1 MSAMA
6 AAAAEAAVHVAC
18 PACLRANRI
27 PATRLRDRP
36 RCGACG
42 SALLDGIPVVLD
54 EASFDAFVRRT
65 ELPVVVDFWARW
77 CGPCRSMAPAFEAAA
92 ARFAGRARFAK
103 LDTEAAPAVAARFG
117 IRAIPTLVLLRG
129 GREVARIS
137 GAMDDAALT
146 RWVAAQI
153 R

>member
-1 MSAMA
+1 MG
-6 AAAAEAAVHVAC
+6 H
-18 PACLRANRI
+18 
-27 PATRLRDRP
+27 
-36 RCGACG
+36 
-42 SALLDGIPVVLD
+42 
-54 EASFDAFVRRT
+54 
-65 ELPVVVDFWARW
+65 
-77 CGPCRSMAPAFEAAA
+77 AA

-137 GAMDDAALT
+137 GAIDDAALT